1 MNSSFNSDVNLNTE
15 KDGFNLKHGTFIS
28 SLDVNNNS
36 KSHSASPRKDNQSS
50 MNTST
55 RVIENLHNQ
64 IDNLNN
70 TNLGLTTQNQEL
82 LKQINLLNEQI
93 SKMNRI
99 NDMNRNE
106 INSKDLKI
114 KQLDKQINQYKFE
127 IDRNEKE
134 YEFLRNEFVNSSQ
147 VYQDENTT
155 LKNEIYEIKQSFRN
169 LVKNDRIEELLKD
182 YEKRFNSMELSL
194 KDSKYNLINEMTN
207 LKMENS
213 INIETLQDLYKNANE
228 LLSEFETH
236 NDEKREYLKT
246 KVPLQQKEI
255 KMLTDKQNY
264 IDETL
269 SKLESNNNNRYFD
282 NRQRRQNR
290 KSIYEN
296 NSTSPY
302 MKRNSRFYGTNM
314 ENTKLSPNPN
324 THGKYTSIQEK
335 RKSFFGQEQDHNI
348 GLGIK
353 KTDGTL
359 PGLTNPQRKYS
370 TGLPGLKKSG
380 SLRR

>member
-1 MNSSFNSDVNLNTE
+1 MNSSFNNDANVNTE

-28 SLDVNNNS
+28 TLDIINNKNQNLSPTKNS
-36 KSHSASPRKDNQSS
+36 HNSVK
-50 MNTST
+50 TST

-93 SKMNRI
+93 SKLNRV

-127 IDRNEKE
+127 LDKNEKE
-134 YEFLRNEFVNSSQ
+134 YEFLRNEFFSNTQ
-147 VYQDENTT
+147 IYQDENTN
-155 LKNEIYEIKQSFRN
+155 LKNEIYEIKQSFKN

-194 KDSKYNLINEMTN
+194 KDSKYKLINEMTD

-213 INIETLQDLYKNANE
+213 INIESLQEIYKNANT

-236 NDEKREYLKT
+236 NEEKREYLKS
-246 KVPLQQKEI
+246 KIPLQEKEI
-255 KMLTDKQNY
+255 KNLTDKQNY
-264 IDETL
+264 INETL
-269 SKLESNNNNRYFD
+269 NKLESNNNRPFENR
-282 NRQRRQNR
+282 RRQNR
-290 KSIYEN
+290 KSIYDY

-302 MKRNSRFYGTNM
+302 MKRNSKFYGTNM
-314 ENTKLSPNPN
+314 ESTKLSPNPN
-324 THGKYTSIQEK
+324 NYGKYTSLQEK
-335 RKSFFGQEQDHNI
+335 RKSFFGQEQQDQSI
-348 GLGIK
+348 GLGLK
-353 KTDGTL
+353 KHDNVL
-359 PGLTNPQRKYS
+359 PGLTTTQRKQS
-370 TGLPGLKKSG
+370 SGLPGLKRGG
-380 SLRR
+380 SVRR